1 MFAALVIVPPV
12 IVHAHDVAA
21 GPLAALPEDS
31 SQTCEVAVMAGVA
44 GFAFTVMTMTL
55 LVAGFPD
62 LGSPYKHGARRVF
75 SKKFKFPLVYV
86 ADENE
91 ILILA
96 VASFRRKPGY
106 WKSRGR

>member
-1 MFAALVIVPPV
+1 MRSIRYHEAAREEFFHEIHYFTAISRRLGERFDKAIQ
-12 IVHAHDVAA
+12 AA
-21 GPLAALPEDS
+21 
-31 SQTCEVAVMAGVA
+31 EV
-44 GFAFTVMTMTL
+44 